1 MIQKVLENVCLAHG
15 CFWTLSLDQS
25 QRIFVESLITFKDN
39 VYAATIDDLITLQ
52 KVVNRRELEILV
64 SESACYSVLQS
75 HALWSHT
82 RLQSLVFLLRCDH
95 FKLDGSVL
103 WQSINS
109 NDD

>member
-25 QRIFVESLITFKDN
+25 QRIVIESLITFKDN

-75 HALWSHT
+75 HALWSIT
-82 RLQSLVFLLRCDH
+82 RLQSLAFLLRCDH
-95 FKLDGSVL
+95 FKLNWSVL
-103 WQSINS
+103 W
-109 NDD
+109 